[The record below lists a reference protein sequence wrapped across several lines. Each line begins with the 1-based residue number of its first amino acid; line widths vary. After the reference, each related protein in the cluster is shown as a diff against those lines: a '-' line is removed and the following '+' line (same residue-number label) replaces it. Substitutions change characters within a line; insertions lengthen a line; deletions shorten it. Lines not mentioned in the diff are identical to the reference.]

1 MGRDYIPKAKTL
13 GVPEPTPPETAQIRQ
28 ISEGQNKR
36 VRAAQVPHAVT
47 VRPVVPRWM
56 CGLNDFSDSGIS
68 KFQSRVLAK
77 GLLIRNSHPLGT

>member
-36 VRAAQVPHAVT
+36 VRAAQVS
-47 VRPVVPRWM
+47 
-56 CGLNDFSDSGIS
+56 CSDG
-68 KFQSRVLAK
+68 QTGRAAMDVWA
-77 GLLIRNSHPLGT
+77 